1 MRRASRK
8 KSVRVKTPPTAD
20 QLQNFIHAMRV
31 EHELYFT
38 QELHSR
44 APHWE
49 YLLALHLRLTEL
61 EHLVPAVGDLP

>member
-1 MRRASRK
+1 MKRTSRK
-8 KSVRVKTPPTAD
+8 TVPVKTPPTAD
-20 QLQNFIHAMRV
+20 QLQNFINAMRV

-49 YLLALHLRLTEL
+49 YLLALHLRMTEL
-61 EHLVPAVGDLP
+61 EHLVPAVEDLS

>member
-1 MRRASRK
+1 MRRAARK
-8 KSVRVKTPPTAD
+8 KSARLKTPPTAD

-31 EHELYFT
+31 EHELQFT

-61 EHLVPAVGDLP
+61 EHLVPAIGGMS